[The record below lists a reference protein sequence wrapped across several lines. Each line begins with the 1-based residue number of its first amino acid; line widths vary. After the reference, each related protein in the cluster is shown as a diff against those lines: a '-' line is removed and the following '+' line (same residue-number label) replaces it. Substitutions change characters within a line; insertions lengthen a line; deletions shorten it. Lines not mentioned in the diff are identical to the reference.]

1 MADTNPVLLKGFA
14 VEEDSLKEDIP
25 AVLSSFGWSLTNSKI
40 NGKQLNTIFNQI
52 FGYLNFLQ
60 SKGLSFWQEDKP
72 YVATASYI
80 DIVRRG
86 NKIYFAKQDS
96 NLDPVNNPAPK
107 APESN
112 LDYWGVLLDLDN
124 PPALG
129 NHNHNGVYALLAGSE
144 QQLFKVKDA
153 QADNEAVSKSQME
166 NFVNGQ
172 TKFVEKRKDI
182 SGDIDLVLTGGIYA
196 YSSTLTNLP
205 TGAGLA
211 GSLLVSQGISTSAR
225 SQLLISSNGNV
236 FFRYGDNA
244 GWNTW
249 RQLVKDSDFAQS
261 LATEGYQKLPS
272 GLFLQWGVTTTGT
285 SGTETFPI
293 AFPNACFGV
302 QITNNTTNN
311 SGFVSTFS
319 TTAFNWSNLNTVVNR
334 YFAIGY

>member
-72 YVATASYI
+72 YVATASYK

-86 NKIYFAKQDS
+86 NKIYFAKQNS
-96 NLDPVNNPAPK
+96 NSDPVNNPAPK

-112 LDYWGVLLDLDN
+112 SDYWGVLLDLDN

-129 NHNHNGVYALLAGSE
+129 NHNHDTTYAKLGGLAT
-144 QQLFKVKDA
+144 QLFKVA
-153 QADNEAVSKSQME
+153 NAVADDEAVNKLQME
-166 NFVNGQ
+166 NFFNGQ
-172 TKFVEKRKDI
+172 TKFVEKKKDI
-182 SGDIDLVLTGGIYA
+182 SGDIDTVLTGGIYA

-205 TGAGLA
+205 SEAGAA
-211 GSLLVSQGISTSAR
+211 GSLFVSEGINTTAR
-225 SQLLISSNGNV
+225 SQLLISSNGNI
-236 FFRYGDNA
+236 FYRYGDNQ

-249 RQLVKDSDFAQS
+249 KQLVNKSDFVQS

-272 GLFLQWGVTTTGT
+272 GLILQWGVTTSGT

-302 QITNNTTNN
+302 QITNNSTNN
-311 SGFVSTFS
+311 AGFVSTFS
-319 TTAFNWSNLNTVVNR
+319 KTDFSWSNLNTVVNR